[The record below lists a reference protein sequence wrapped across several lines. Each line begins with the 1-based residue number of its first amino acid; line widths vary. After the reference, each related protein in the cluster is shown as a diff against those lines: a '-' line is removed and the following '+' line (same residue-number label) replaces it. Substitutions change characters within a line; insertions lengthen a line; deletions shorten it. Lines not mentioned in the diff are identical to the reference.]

1 MPQLDVSTYSSQL
14 FWLFVCFSIL
24 YLYVSMVTVPR
35 IEVLLELRWQNVE
48 GNQLRADEFKK
59 DVENLRQEY
68 EETLQGARQHASY
81 STLNSLQEMSL
92 DTAHRKKD
100 IADEVLSRIK
110 TAEAS
115 IDEKKRAADQELS
128 QAAQEMTHT
137 IIERLLHE
145 KSSDL
150 VVSKA
155 VGVTL
160 QERGL

>member
-14 FWLFVCFSIL
+14 FWLFVCFSTM
-24 YLYVSMVTVPR
+24 YLYVAMVTVPR
-35 IEVLLELRWQNVE
+35 IEALLELRWQNVE

-68 EETLQGARQHASY
+68 ESTLQEARQRAGD
-81 STLNSLQEMSL
+81 STVNSLQEISL

-110 TAEAS
+110 TAESS
-115 IDEKKRAADQELS
+115 IGEKRRAAGAELK
-128 QAAQEMTHT
+128 QASTEMAHA
-137 IIERLLHE
+137 IVECLLHE
-145 KSSDL
+145 KCKTP

-155 VGVTL
+155 VDMAL